1 MTREEV
7 LEEYQNNDIYYKGKE
22 FREILSNIFLESDN
36 PKELVDKACNLNKKY
51 DPQYIPD
58 YYNNFGHLKDEVYDL
73 PVEGYK
79 NLYDYICSLD
89 HIKKVVVS
97 DTYRKRQDY
106 IDITL
111 KRLGLAGITSPINT
125 EILYSIYSETGKT
138 VLEEFFTQLTIMI
151 NNRKLDLFRVD
162 SLRLAKDLY
171 KKGLFKLLKVCDEN
185 LLFQIIDEEN
195 KKTTIDV
202 LVENDLMY
210 ELPIFGVQWKNS
222 TSFKFDYHILD
233 KEIPS
238 LHKTVL
244 EYLLEENMLER
255 LSFHNY
261 KNDIDYWKR
270 VFSLTYKIG
279 RLDLFQEIPCAM
291 LKWPINEDDPSSMDY
306 YTLLKNNGI
315 KYEGYHEI
323 NDTRVAYDY
332 LMEPSA
338 DLEFFIKKCDFNI
351 FKSKYKEGSN
361 ETIATLFFSILSTKS
376 TEEQD
381 FIKRILSRRR
391 WLDEEII
398 CAASYNGITL
408 NDSNRSFYDMY
419 LGLNSNHALD
429 YAIYD
434 DGLKEKYESSTD
446 YLSIEFIR
454 VYEKDSDENA
464 LYAILTSYFA
474 YKETNPIEA
483 QKELKLLIDIKNN
496 NPNFIIQSSILES
509 EVLYDYSSKY
519 MKIANCFD
527 YNTLNHELA
536 HLLFNNISDDDI
548 KDLEVLLPNI
558 KDDKVINTCYQ
569 VGLYIFNGISTFS
582 KKKSYKSE
590 FVEYIESRFGSIENY
605 KDIMREEYKV
615 WIGDYKILA
624 DYIFNNGYY
633 AKTAEILGKAIYED
647 RERYLEEWAIKTY
660 VTERYLSE
668 ELEFVNKKLVNHYR
682 ELLIYENFMDAYYG
696 GLLETIYSIKHK
708 RRKRLMETSTHGEDY
723 FCNNNIIRIHEMLA
737 NFVALKKLAAI
748 NGEQTDSFYYLD
760 LIKKNCGEEVYNELE
775 LLYKK
780 ALDRIQLDEEITIQ
794 DSKRV

>member
-7 LEEYQNNDIYYKGKE
+7 LERYQNQLINSSE
-22 FREILSNIFLESDN
+22 ELEILSDIFLESDN
-36 PKELVDKACNLNKKY
+36 PKELVDKSY
-51 DPQYIPD
+51 RRSI
-58 YYNNFGHLKDEVYDL
+58 YNNLSNLKDEVYDL

-79 NLYDYICSLD
+79 NLYDYICSLAYID
-89 HIKKVVVS
+89 KVEVS

-111 KRLGLAGITSPINT
+111 KRLGLFGLTIPINSKL
-125 EILYSIYSETGKT
+125 LYRINPETGKT
-138 VLEEFFTQLTIMI
+138 VIDEFLDQLRVIIDDEEC
-151 NNRKLDLFRVD
+151 DLVHID

-171 KKGLFKLLKVCDEN
+171 IKGLIRALRYCDDD
-185 LLFQIIDEEN
+185 LYDQIIDEKNNRTILDILAEN
-195 KKTTIDV
+195 NYI
-202 LVENDLMY
+202 Y
-210 ELPIFGVQWKNS
+210 GLPILGVEWNNYNS
-222 TSFKFDYHILD
+222 YKYECHLLD
-233 KEIPS
+233 KFIRS
-238 LHKTVL
+238 LNKTVL
-244 EYLLEENMLER
+244 EYLLDN
-255 LSFHNY
+255 NY
-261 KNDIDYWKR
+261 LKCFNYYKYEKNLDYWKKILR
-270 VFSLTYKIG
+270 LTLSIN
-279 RLDLFQEIPCAM
+279 RLDLLSAIPCEF
-291 LKWPINEDDPSSMDY
+291 LKWPINKEDPNSIDY
-306 YTLLKNNGI
+306 YTLLKNNSI
-315 KYEGYHEI
+315 KYEGYDEF

-338 DLEFFIKKCDFNI
+338 NLEYFIKKCSFNI

-381 FIKRILSRRR
+381 FIIMILDRRK

-434 DGLKEKYESSTD
+434 DGLKEKHESSTD

-454 VYEKDSDENA
+454 VYEKDSDENT

-496 NPNFIIQSSILES
+496 NPNFIIQSSILGS

-536 HLLFNNISDDDI
+536 HILFNNISDDDI
-548 KDLEVLLPNI
+548 KDLEVLLSNI

-569 VGLYIFNGISTFS
+569 VGLYIFNSISTFS

-633 AKTAEILGKAIYED
+633 AKTAEILGKAIYEN

-696 GLLETIYSIKHK
+696 GLLNTIYKTRIKNRTHYLK
-708 RRKRLMETSTHGEDY
+708 SSTHSENY
-723 FCNNNIIRIHEMLA
+723 FRNNRSRIEEMFA
-737 NFVALKKLAAI
+737 NFVELKKLAARKDD
-748 NGEQTDSFYYLD
+748 QPDSIYYLD
-760 LIKKNCGEEVYNELE
+760 MIRKSCGEEVYNGLE

-780 ALDRIQLDEEITIQ
+780 ALDKIQLDEEITIQ